1 MKFHL
6 LRTQK
11 SERKKLNNI
20 LLDVISATLIKL
32 KYGGT
37 IEKEIILKC
46 DTLIEGENGNGKN
59 RFSAAVLFIVLQR
72 KKSFTRAREINEL
85 N

>member
-46 DTLIEGENGNGKN
+46 DTLIEGENENGKN
-59 RFSAAVLFIVLQR
+59 RFSAAVLFIVLQ
-72 KKSFTRAREINEL
+72 KKRVLRELEK
-85 N
+85 